1 MFKGKPKPKDGPA
14 PGPTATALL
23 DVRKRRDGFV
33 MHDVAVPGSLAAPYV
48 VASAIAAGELQP
60 NAFPSGPQWNG
71 LLQVCLVA
79 HLISIFL
86 FIAFGFLKD
95 FLTSFADPGNQ
106 NATKRCNFPNMH
118 CKCLDR

>member
-33 MHDVAVPGSLAAPYV
+33 MHDVTVPGSFAAPYV

-60 NAFPSGPQWNG
+60 NAFPSGPQWNA
-71 LLQVCLVA
+71 LLQVDYYYHLVSNLEFNSISSVKYKLSQIHRFHCL
-79 HLISIFL
+79 
-86 FIAFGFLKD
+86 
-95 FLTSFADPGNQ
+95 
-106 NATKRCNFPNMH
+106 
-118 CKCLDR
+118 

>member
-33 MHDVAVPGSLAAPYV
+33 MHDVTVPGSFAAPYI
-48 VASAIAAGELQP
+48 VASAIAAGELQQ

-71 LLQVCLVA
+71 LLQVDCYSHFVSIKFNS
-79 HLISIFL
+79 ISSSKYKLLRI
-86 FIAFGFLKD
+86 
-95 FLTSFADPGNQ
+95 
-106 NATKRCNFPNMH
+106 H
-118 CKCLDR
+118 